1 MAEFYT
7 LEEAARV
14 LGMGPDELVSKA
26 QSREVRGFLDGG
38 TWRFRGPDIDD
49 LARRRGMGS
58 DPELSLSDLDLIEQ
72 AGGSGSGS
80 GSDYGLP
87 TGAAKGDGARSGEVD
102 VLLDDMSL
110 PPATMSNSS
119 STIIGMNPTGK
130 RPGDSD
136 VRIVPD
142 LGRGA
147 SDSDVKVGFR
157 SDVTP
162 SPRPVAPPRS
172 ASDSDVVLRPRGPEQ
187 SDVRPAGHFPLPT
200 PKTPPSPSSAELQVA
215 GPDIFADPGQD
226 SDFELSALDGSD
238 EFDATPAPTAP
249 RKAPGDS
256 DVTGFGPSA
265 SGINLARPSDSG
277 INLQSASGLDL
288 GRADSMELSALDD
301 IDLAP
306 LSSSALRPSPG
317 DDDEA
322 DSELSATALP
332 VQAQKDLFED
342 TDFEVDAV
350 DGESDNRTVQID
362 AASDFDL
369 DEDASDSASQ
379 VFAMDEEDVD
389 LNAATAL
396 GPANFDDLDDSSGEV
411 AAAPLAAASDITPG
425 GWDVAGETE
434 PRPTGRGAVAPVL
447 ASAEAR
453 HEWGGI
459 WVGFLMVAT
468 VFLLVLTFVAVDLL
482 HNMYEYRGETPI
494 GSGIVKSLSG
504 LVGS

>member
-1 MAEFYT
+1 M
-7 LEEAARV
+7 R
-14 LGMGPDELVSKA
+14 P
-26 QSREVRGFLDGG
+26 
-38 TWRFRGPDIDD
+38 
-49 LARRRGMGS
+49 
-58 DPELSLSDLDLIEQ
+58 
-72 AGGSGSGS
+72 AG
-80 GSDYGLP
+80 LF
-87 TGAAKGDGARSGEVD
+87 
-102 VLLDDMSL
+102 
-110 PPATMSNSS
+110 PPQ
-119 STIIGMNPTGK
+119 IP
-130 RPGDSD
+130 R
-136 VRIVPD
+136 
-142 LGRGA
+142 
-147 SDSDVKVGFR
+147 
-157 SDVTP
+157 TP
-162 SPRPVAPPRS
+162 SP
-172 ASDSDVVLRPRGPEQ
+172 D
-187 SDVRPAGHFPLPT
+187 
-200 PKTPPSPSSAELQVA
+200 SSAEVKAA
-215 GPDIFADPGQD
+215 GDDAFADPGED

-238 EFDATPAPTAP
+238 EFDATPTPSA

-277 INLQSASGLDL
+277 INLQAASGLDL
-288 GRADSMELSALDD
+288 GRSGSVELSALDD

-306 LSSSALRPSPG
+306 LSSSAMRPSPSSSG
-317 DDDEA
+317 LPPSLVDDEA

-342 TDFEVDAV
+342 TDFEVDAL
-350 DGESDNRTVQID
+350 DGDDGGAVDNRTVQID

-396 GPANFDDLDDSSGEV
+396 GPAALDEVDDSSGEV
-411 AAAPLAAASDITPG
+411 PAAASAAASDITPG

-434 PRPTGRGAVAPVL
+434 PRPAGRGAVAPVL

-459 WVGFLMVAT
+459 WVGFLMVAS
-468 VFLLVLTFVAVDLL
+468 VFLLVLSFVAVDLL